1 MGNNK
6 FNLGRSNSI
15 PRIQLDIGI
24 WAESLGLGI
33 ISIHSKLWE
42 QILVYWMNRAM
53 NQEQNTSNYRT
64 GRE

>member
-33 ISIHSKLWE
+33 ISTHLKLWE
-42 QILVYWMNRAM
+42 QILVY
-53 NQEQNTSNYRT
+53 
-64 GRE
+64 